1 MGGVR
6 ITCVGG
12 GPAGLYFA
20 VLARRADPSRHIT
33 VYERDRPDDTFGFGV
48 VFSDATMSFLAEQD
62 RETYPAI
69 LAHATRWDPITVR
82 HGGQVLRAG
91 GIGFAAVERRRLLAV
106 LREQAAALGV
116 ELVFQRAVPDPRELL
131 EGTDLLVAGDGVHS
145 VVRAAFAD
153 AFRPRIELGPTRFS
167 WLGTDR
173 PFDSLTFFFE
183 GDEHGCF
190 GAHVYPY
197 GPDRATFI
205 VETDEETFRRAG
217 IDGFGEAET
226 IAYCERLF
234 RGHLDGH
241 RLLAN
246 RSSWQR
252 FRTVRCASWHH
263 GRVVLLGDAAH
274 TAHFSVGSGTKM
286 AMEDGLALSQALDR
300 FPGDVEAA
308 LAAYEDER
316 RPRVE
321 HIQAMAGTS
330 FDWWA
335 GFRRW
340 TAWPPERFS
349 FHFLTRSQFRY
360 DTLAT
365 RDPGYV
371 ASVERAADL
380 DVRERLIAVE
390 PAGGDLDELARLA
403 GGRPLALTRL
413 LPVSEDGR
421 VSVEDGRLE
430 DYAGLARRLPLGA
443 QLSHA
448 GPRGACRPR
457 RLGLDRP
464 LPGPEA
470 WPLLAA
476 SALPYGP
483 GSAVPRAIDAAGME
497 RVREDFASAA
507 QRAAELGF
515 RFLQLH
521 FGHGYLLA
529 TFLSPLTN
537 HRADA
542 YGGPLPNRM
551 RFPLAVLDAA
561 RAAFAGEL
569 AVAISVCDWQPGGLS
584 EADALAAARLLR
596 DHGADFVTALG
607 GQTTPR
613 AVPPYGRCFQAVLAG
628 KVQTEAGVPAIAA
641 GGVGG
646 LDDARTI
653 LLAGRASRCLL
664 DAVRPA

>member
-1 MGGVR
+1 MR
-6 ITCVGG
+6 IDCIGG

-20 VLARRADPSRHIT
+20 VLAKRADPTRRIT

-48 VFSDATMSFLAEQD
+48 VFSDATMGFLAEQD
-62 RETYPAI
+62 RVTYPAV
-69 LAHATRWDPITVR
+69 LARATRWDPITIR
-82 HGGQVLRAG
+82 HHGRVVRAG
-91 GIGFAAVERRRLLAV
+91 GVGFAAVERRQLLAV
-106 LREQAAALGV
+106 LREQARAVGV
-116 ELVFQRAVPDPRELL
+116 ELVFERAVPDPREHLDA
-131 EGTDLLVAGDGVHS
+131 DLLVGCDGVNS
-145 VVRAAFAD
+145 AVRGAFAD
-153 AFRPRIELGPTRFS
+153 RFRPRIEVGATRFS

-173 PFDSLTFFFE
+173 PFDSLTFFFD

-197 GPDRATFI
+197 RPDRATFI
-205 VETDEETFRRAG
+205 VETDEETYRRAG
-217 IDGFGEAET
+217 IDAFTEADT

-234 RGHLDGH
+234 ATHLDGH

-252 FRTVRCASWHH
+252 FRTVRCATWRH

-300 FPGDVEAA
+300 FPDDVDRA
-308 LAAYEDER
+308 LVAFEDER
-316 RPRVE
+316 KPRVA
-321 HIQAMAGTS
+321 HVQAMARTS

-340 TAWPPERFS
+340 VAWPPERFS

-360 DTLAT
+360 DTLAS
-365 RDPGYV
+365 RDPAYV
-371 ASVERAADL
+371 AAVERASGV
-380 DVRERLIAVE
+380 DVASRVIAVE
-390 PAGGDLDELARLA
+390 PPGGDRDELERLA
-403 GGRPLALTRL
+403 ARHPLALTRL
-413 LPVSEDGR
+413 LPVSDDGR
-421 VSVEDGRLE
+421 ISTEDGRLE
-430 DYAGLARRLPLGA
+430 DYAGLAGRLALGT
-443 QLSHA
+443 QLGHA

-464 LPGPEA
+464 LPAAEA

-476 SALPYGP
+476 SAVPYGP
-483 GSAVPRAIDAAGME
+483 GSRTPKAMDAADME
-497 RVREDFASAA
+497 RVAADFA
-507 QRAAELGF
+507 RAARRAGELGF

-537 HRADA
+537 RRTDEH
-542 YGGPLPNRM
+542 GGPLENRM
-551 RFPLAVLDAA
+551 RFPLAVLDAV
-561 RAAFAGEL
+561 RAAFPREL
-569 AVAISVCDWQPGGLS
+569 AVAISASDWQPGGLS
-584 EADALAAARLLR
+584 EADLLAAARLLR
-596 DHGADFVTALG
+596 AHGAGFVTALG

-613 AVPPYGRCFQAVLAG
+613 GIPPAGRCSHALLAG
-628 KVQTEAGVPAIAA
+628 KIQTDAGVPAIAA
-641 GGVGG
+641 GGVTD

-653 LLAGRASRCLL
+653 LLAGRAERCLL